1 MRGLHDMPFDL
12 DKAKLNLETKLGR
25 LEAYIAKFAALEA
38 ALHLG
43 LLNRGVLVTPFH
55 NMMLCSPVT
64 SAGDADRLV
73 AALDACLGE
82 LT

>member
-38 ALHLG
+38 ALQVAREDLENIG
-43 LLNRGVLVTPFH
+43 RGI
-55 NMMLCSPVT
+55 
-64 SAGDADRLV
+64 GADGSV
-73 AALDACLGE
+73 NAAKKALARIE
-82 LT
+82 EVSR